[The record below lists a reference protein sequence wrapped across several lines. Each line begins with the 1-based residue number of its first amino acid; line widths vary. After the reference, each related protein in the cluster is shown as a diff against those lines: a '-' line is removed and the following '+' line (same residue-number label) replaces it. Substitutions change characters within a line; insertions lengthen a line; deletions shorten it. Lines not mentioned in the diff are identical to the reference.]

1 MGLVIGILLCGI
13 AAYSLIT
20 LVSVGGDMPTSTTV
34 IVVVTQLL
42 FLAVG
47 GFLIRSY
54 FTTRKR

>member
-20 LVSVGGDMPTSTTV
+20 LVSVGGEMPTGTRV

-47 GFLIRSY
+47 GFLIRS
-54 FTTRKR
+54 FFATRKK